1 MWKPSLLLST
11 VLISAIATAAEPRTE
26 HTWQLS
32 AGESRPVATIED
44 AAMLVGSWTGTAFG
58 QRFEETWNP
67 PSAGTMVGMFK
78 LLGDDG
84 VSFYELMLLA
94 EEEGTLFLK
103 VRHFNADFTAWEEKA
118 DYVTFKLV
126 KMSPG
131 ELHFGGLSFYRRS
144 DDRIDG
150 YIVMRSGD
158 QVSEQALIFER
169 TRDAE

>member
-1 MWKPSLLLST
+1 MWKLCLLLPAAL
-11 VLISAIATAAEPRTE
+11 VIHVAFAAEPRTD

-32 AGESRPVATIED
+32 EGEARPAATIED

-78 LLGDDG
+78 LIGDEG
-84 VSFYELMLLA
+84 VSFYELMLLT

-103 VRHFNADFTAWEEKA
+103 VKHFNADFTAWEDKA

-126 KMSPG
+126 RKTPD
-131 ELHFGGLSFYRRS
+131 ELHFGGLSFYRRGE
-144 DDRIDG
+144 DRIDG

-158 QVSEQALIFER
+158 QVSEQPLVFER
-169 TRDAE
+169 VRDAE

>member
-1 MWKPSLLLST
+1 MWKFSWLLFAALFS
-11 VLISAIATAAEPRTE
+11 VSASAAELRTE

-32 AGESRPVATIED
+32 EGEPRPAATIDD
-44 AAMLVGSWTGTAFG
+44 AAMLIGSWTGTAFG

-78 LLGDDG
+78 LVGDEG
-84 VSFYELMLLA
+84 VSFYELMLLT

-103 VRHFNADFTAWEEKA
+103 VKHFNADFTAWEDKA

-126 KMSPG
+126 KKSPG
-131 ELHFGGLSFYRRS
+131 ELHFGGLSFYRRGE
-144 DDRIDG
+144 DRIDG

-158 QVSEQALIFER
+158 QVSEQPLIFER
-169 TRDAE
+169 AR